1 MARFITLV
9 LIIIAAISGFTM
21 YKMQDDGYFNVGIG
35 DYTFET
41 SLLIAAASILLAI
54 VALLVLSKVLA
65 LLLKVIHY
73 FGSQRKERLTEKA
86 RTALSHGLIELAEGR
101 FQEAEKLLL
110 KQVKYSDNALLTYLS
125 AARAAQQLG
134 EHERRDDYL
143 RKAHESTPGAEIA
156 IGLTRAELQLAHEQY
171 EQALANLSHLHQLSP
186 NHAYII
192 KLLLKTYRHLSDWKN
207 IQILLIDV
215 KKQKLLSKEKI
226 HDLEK
231 ETWRGLLSA
240 QSSNKDLSEL
250 SKVWYKLPDS
260 LKADSDLVEYFVAL
274 LLDLGAVNRAEQVLR
289 EFLASNWSDSAL
301 ALYSELDVVIDN
313 KQLEQVE
320 SWLQEHQNNAHLLLA
335 LGKLCLNKKL
345 WGKARHHLEASLS
358 IHPLPETYLKL
369 AQLLEEHMDE
379 GKQAQ
384 IYYQQGLE
392 CLAGEQRHEVKIE
405 SLQHSEEKSSLKI
418 VPSINTKI

>member
-9 LIIIAAISGFTM
+9 LIIIAAVSGFTM
-21 YKMQDDGYFNVGIG
+21 YKMQDDGYFTVGIG

-41 SLLIAAASILLAI
+41 SLLIAAASMLLAI
-54 VALLVLSKVLA
+54 VGLLVLSKVLA

-73 FGSQRKERLTEKA
+73 FGSHRKERLTEKA

-192 KLLLKTYRHLSDWKN
+192 KLLLKTYRYLSDWKN
-207 IQILLIDV
+207 IQILLVDV
-215 KKQKLLSKEKI
+215 KKQKLLSKEKV

-231 ETWRGLLSA
+231 ETWHGLLSD
-240 QSSNKDLSEL
+240 QTSSKDLSAL
-250 SKVWYKLPDS
+250 SKVWYKLPES
-260 LKADSDLVEYFVAL
+260 LKADSDLLEYFVAL

-289 EFLASNWSDSAL
+289 EFLACNWSDSAL

-320 SWLQEHQNNAHLLLA
+320 FWLQEHQNNAHLLLA
-335 LGKLCLNKKL
+335 PVSCN
-345 WGKARHHLEASLS
+345 
-358 IHPLPETYLKL
+358 
-369 AQLLEEHMDE
+369 
-379 GKQAQ
+379 
-384 IYYQQGLE
+384 
-392 CLAGEQRHEVKIE
+392 
-405 SLQHSEEKSSLKI
+405 
-418 VPSINTKI
+418 VPNMP